1 MRRAAVHVLAGSWPQ
16 AEKVGAITLDW
27 GDRHRRRVLM
37 ADDAGDEFLLDLP
50 AALHLAEGDGLLL
63 DQGGWIEVHA
73 ADEAVIDVTA
83 ADAAALARL
92 AWHIGN
98 RHKPVQILSDGA
110 LRLPQDHVLVEMI
123 TGLGGKVI
131 ARQAPFQPEPGAY
144 ATTKGG
150 PTMHAHDHQHGHDH
164 AGDHGHNH
172 HHGAGHHHD

>member
-1 MRRAAVHVLAGSWPQ
+1 
-16 AEKVGAITLDW
+16 
-27 GDRHRRRVLM
+27 
-37 ADDAGDEFLLDLP
+37 
-50 AALHLAEGDGLLL
+50 
-63 DQGGWIEVHA
+63 
-73 ADEAVIDVTA
+73 VTA

-98 RHKPVQILSDGA
+98 RHKPVQILSNGA

-144 ATTKGG
+144 ATTKAG

-164 AGDHGHNH
+164 AGDHGHDH
-172 HHGAGHHHD
+172 HHGADHHHD